1 LAFANAFFIA
11 VEIAFLALGEPLPE
25 VVVGAIRRLP
35 PGMRGARI
43 QTRVQKKTGQE
54 LRCAE
59 RCPLLELPEA
69 PWSNSGLLA

>member
-35 PGMRGARI
+35 PGMLRLGYRPES
-43 QTRVQKKTGQE
+43 KKTGQE